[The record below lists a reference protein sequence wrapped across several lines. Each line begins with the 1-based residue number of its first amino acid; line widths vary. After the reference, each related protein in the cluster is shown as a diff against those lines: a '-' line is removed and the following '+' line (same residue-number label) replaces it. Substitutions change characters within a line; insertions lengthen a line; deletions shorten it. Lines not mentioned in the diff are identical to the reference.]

1 MKSKFIPMLVLASG
15 ISLAIAACSKH
26 DDNGEAGNA
35 AAIGA
40 ATPAPAVTASHATEF
55 LTDVIQ
61 DNNAEIKFGQAAQ
74 AMGSSQGVRDFGKM
88 LVEDHTKANGQASQL
103 ATAMNVAVP
112 SGIKPDAMS
121 AYNTVTGMTGA
132 GFDKDFVAAMIKD
145 HQEDIKDF
153 NKEAHGSKDRKVA
166 QFAAQTLPTLEMHLK
181 MIQGIAA
188 QQGASKSAK
197 AK

>member
-15 ISLAIAACSKH
+15 ISLATAACSKH

-35 AAIGA
+35 AATGA
-40 ATPAPAVTASHATEF
+40 ATPAPAVTASHATDF

-74 AMGSSQGVRDFGKM
+74 AMGSTQAVRDFGKM
-88 LVEDHTKANGQASQL
+88 LVDDHTKANGQASQL

-132 GFDKDFVAAMIKD
+132 GFDKDFVATMIKD
-145 HQEDIKDF
+145 HQKAIDAFQQEAGSSDPAQVTDF
-153 NKEAHGSKDRKVA
+153 AK
-166 QFAAQTLPTLEMHLK
+166 QTLPTLKKHLQ
-181 MIQGIAA
+181 MA
-188 QQGASKSAK
+188 QSLQK
-197 AK
+197 